1 MEHQKRSVVQL
12 ISLSHRKHPSKH
24 KSLQPMAFG
33 SGDPFLADEGG
44 NMYGFLPSPVCL
56 RTSIWSELGRARWET
71 WAPQRHRAHGPLLLP
86 VVLAS
91 SLRKASPLLSLP
103 SNMSSTSRDFS
114 RSSSVSTTTPHPL
127 LDLDGLVV
135 LALVA
140 LLFIV
145 LATDS
150 SDDEDIID
158 TSRARCR

>member
-1 MEHQKRSVVQL
+1 
-12 ISLSHRKHPSKH
+12 
-24 KSLQPMAFG
+24 
-33 SGDPFLADEGG
+33 
-44 NMYGFLPSPVCL
+44 
-56 RTSIWSELGRARWET
+56 
-71 WAPQRHRAHGPLLLP
+71 
-86 VVLAS
+86 
-91 SLRKASPLLSLP
+91 
-103 SNMSSTSRDFS
+103 MSSTSRDFS